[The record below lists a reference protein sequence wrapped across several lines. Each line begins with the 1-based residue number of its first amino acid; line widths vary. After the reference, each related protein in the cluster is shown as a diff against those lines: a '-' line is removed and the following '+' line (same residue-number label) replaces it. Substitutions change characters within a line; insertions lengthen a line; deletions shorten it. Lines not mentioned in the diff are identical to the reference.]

1 MARRCGGGEWSSDVS
16 PCVAI
21 AAGEIA
27 RMIARAVAGMLVAA
41 LIAAL
46 AHRARS
52 LSTSGAIA
60 ATGVGAASVAAGW
73 GWGALLIGYFVA
85 SSLLSRFRAVAK
97 ERRTARVVEKGGPRD
112 AVQVLANGGV
122 YASCAVLGVA
132 TGHPVA
138 AALAV
143 GALAAAAADTWG
155 TEIGTL
161 AAHPPRSVLTLRPVP
176 PGTSGGISLPGS
188 LATVA
193 GALFVALLAAAAG
206 VSASF
211 GLAGPGIVAAGLT
224 GGMADSVLGATLQ
237 DRRWCAT
244 CSLATERAVHDCGTP
259 TTRVG
264 GWGWMN
270 NDAVNLLAT
279 LVGGIV
285 AALLATH

>member
-1 MARRCGGGEWSSDVS
+1 MASRCAGGQARLEAS
-16 PCVAI
+16 PCAVVAG
-21 AAGEIA
+21 GEIA
-27 RMIARAVAGMLVAA
+27 RMIARAMAGVLVAA

-46 AHRARS
+46 AYRARS
-52 LSTSGAIA
+52 LSASGAIA
-60 ATGVGAASVAAGW
+60 ATVVGAASVAAGW

-85 SSLLSRFRAVAK
+85 STLLSRFGAAAK
-97 ERRTARVVEKGGPRD
+97 EQRTARVVEKGGARD

-122 YASCAVLGVA
+122 FAGCAVVA
-132 TGHPVA
+132 VASGHAMA
-138 AALAV
+138 AAVAV

-176 PGTSGGISLPGS
+176 AGTSGGISLPGS
-188 LATVA
+188 LATAA
-193 GALFVALLAAAAG
+193 GALFVALFAAVVGVCSAFGLHPVGIIVAG
-206 VSASF
+206 V
-211 GLAGPGIVAAGLT
+211 AGA
-224 GGMADSVLGATLQ
+224 MADSLLGATVQ

-259 TTRVG
+259 TTRMG

-279 LVGGIV
+279 LVGGGV
-285 AALLATH
+285 AAVLATH